1 MDLSQPLRETRAK
14 ADLTI
19 SQATDADVDQ
29 LSTLI
34 AKRYGPKDMQELFKT
49 QSIQEKVRERFQKG
63 AKCFVGKVG
72 IKMVA
77 YNWLF
82 FLEKKWSHGVYSIS
96 LQNNEALC
104 DDAYTVEE
112 LRGKGIHGAIHN
124 QMLLF
129 LQQSGFRTA
138 YTLVHTDSISSK
150 KALQRLGWNF
160 YGNLLYITPHKS
172 DKVLMWQIRGPLDPF
187 VTKGIRKLEPISKT

>member
-1 MDLSQPLRETRAK
+1 
-14 ADLTI
+14 
-19 SQATDADVDQ
+19 
-29 LSTLI
+29 
-34 AKRYGPKDMQELFKT
+34 
-49 QSIQEKVRERFQKG
+49 
-63 AKCFVGKVG
+63 
-72 IKMVA
+72 
-77 YNWLF
+77 
-82 FLEKKWSHGVYSIS
+82 
-96 LQNNEALC
+96 
-104 DDAYTVEE
+104 
-112 LRGKGIHGAIHN
+112 
-124 QMLLF
+124 MLLF